1 MMPVKKSVNTNS
13 GGMPSPSKPAK
24 RKSSPG
30 RASNQKIPI
39 WERDAIIVWL
49 ALTDN
54 VAEAARIAK
63 RSFVAVDKIRQEY
76 QAVIEM
82 ARVQLMGRVKD
93 QVLATYRA
101 IQELLR
107 KMIIEITAIEDL
119 NERMIA
125 FERFGKAAGS
135 YMQIITTHGNEIR
148 KMSEAYQAVAVDV
161 PVDEEVER
169 EGDKAFFSDLIAERF
184 NEMKS
189 EGLL

>member
-1 MMPVKKSVNTNS
+1 MPVKKSVNTNS